1 MGVHAF
7 ILRRLG
13 AVVPVLLVVSVLVFL
28 MSHLT
33 PGDPATIMLGENA
46 SAADVARLRHEL
58 GLDRPL
64 AVQYGRY
71 LAGVVRGD
79 LGRSIRS
86 GRPVG
91 LEIWERFPPT
101 LQLTLAAMAIAAVT
115 GVLLGALAATSRTA
129 AADTLLMG
137 TSLLGISM
145 PSFWLGL
152 LLILLFGLVLHWF
165 PIAGGEDWRALVLP
179 ALTLGAQAAA
189 VLARLTRASL
199 LDVLPSDFVRTAR
212 AKGVAG
218 TRVLFRHALRNA
230 LIPVVT
236 VMGLQFGA
244 LLGGAVIVESVFA
257 RSGLGR
263 FAVAAVQSRDFPV
276 IQGIVLFAAA
286 IYALVNLSVD
296 VVYLA
301 IDPRITYGE

>member
-1 MGVHAF
+1 MLAF
-7 ILRRLG
+7 VLRRLG
-13 AVVPVLLVVSVLVFL
+13 AVVPVLLAVSVLVFL

-46 SAADVARLRHEL
+46 SAADVARLRHQL

-64 AVQYGRY
+64 PVQYARY
-71 LAGVVRGD
+71 LAGVVHGD
-79 LGRSIRS
+79 LGLSIRS
-86 GRPVG
+86 GRPVA
-91 LEIWERFPPT
+91 LEIWDRFPPT
-101 LQLTLAAMAIAAVT
+101 LQLTLAAMAIAAVA
-115 GVLLGALAATSRTA
+115 GVLLGALAATSRTGV
-129 AADTLLMG
+129 ADALLMG

-152 LLILLFGLVLHWF
+152 LLILLFGLLLHWL
-165 PIAGGEDWRALVLP
+165 PIAGQGDWRALVLP
-179 ALTLGAQAAA
+179 AVTLGAQAAA

-212 AKGVAG
+212 AKGLAG
-218 TRVLFRHALRNA
+218 PRVLFRHALRNA

-286 IYALVNLSVD
+286 VYALVNLSVD
-296 VVYLA
+296 VAYLVL
-301 IDPRITYGE
+301 DPRITYDA

>member
-1 MGVHAF
+1 MASYVF
-7 ILRRLG
+7 RRLAA
-13 AVVPVLLVVSVLVFL
+13 AVLVLLAVSVLVFL

-33 PGDPATIMLGENA
+33 PGDPATLMLGENA
-46 SAADVARLRHEL
+46 SAAQVARLRHEL

-71 LAGVVRGD
+71 LGSLLRGD

-86 GRPVG
+86 GRPVAR
-91 LEIWERFPPT
+91 EIWERFPPT
-101 LQLTLAAMAIAAVT
+101 LQLTLAAMAVAVAS
-115 GVLLGALAATSRTA
+115 GVLLGAA
-129 AADTLLMG
+129 AAASRRRLVETLVMS
-137 TSLLGISM
+137 TSLVGISM

-152 LLILLFGLVLHWF
+152 LLILLFGLVLRWF
-165 PIAGGEDWRALVLP
+165 PIAGGQGWQALVLP
-179 ALTLGAQAAA
+179 AVTLGAQAAA
-189 VLARLTRASL
+189 VLARLTRTSL
-199 LDVLPSDFVRTAR
+199 LDVLPSDYVRTAR

-218 TRVLFRHALRNA
+218 RQVLLRHALRNA

-257 RSGLGR
+257 RSGLGL
-263 FAVAAVQSRDFPV
+263 FAVTAVTARDFPV

-286 IYALVNLSVD
+286 VYALVNLAVD
-296 VVYLA
+296 VAYVAL
-301 IDPRITYGE
+301 DPRISYG

>member
-1 MGVHAF
+1 MLTYV
-7 ILRRLG
+7 LRRLG
-13 AVVPVLLVVSVLVFL
+13 MTLLVLLAVSGLVFL

-46 SAADVARLRHEL
+46 SAADVLRLRHEL

-64 AVQYGRY
+64 LMQYGRY
-71 LAGVVRGD
+71 LGNVLRGD
-79 LGRSIRS
+79 LGQSIRS
-86 GRPVG
+86 GRPVAK
-91 LEIWERFPPT
+91 EIWERFPPT
-101 LQLTLAAMAIAAVT
+101 LQLTLAATVVATANGSV
-115 GVLLGALAATSRTA
+115 LGALTATSRSRLA
-129 AADTLLMG
+129 EMLLMS

-152 LLILLFGLVLHWF
+152 LLILLFGLVLRWF
-165 PIAGGEDWRALVLP
+165 PIAGGSGWQALVLP
-179 ALTLGAQAAA
+179 TVTLGAQAAA

-199 LDVLPSDFVRTAR
+199 LDVLPSDYVRTAR
-212 AKGVAG
+212 AKGVAPR
-218 TRVLFRHALRNA
+218 RVLMYHALRNA

-236 VMGLQFGA
+236 VVGLQFGG

-263 FAVAAVQSRDFPV
+263 FAVSAVQSRDFPL

-286 IYALVNLSVD
+286 VYAVVNLSVD
-296 VVYLA
+296 VLYVGL
-301 IDPRITYGE
+301 DPRIEYE

>member
-1 MGVHAF
+1 MFNYV
-7 ILRRLG
+7 LRRLG
-13 AVVPVLLVVSVLVFL
+13 MTFFVLLAVSGLVFL

-46 SAADVARLRHEL
+46 SAADVLRLRHEL
-58 GLDRPL
+58 GLDRPIV
-64 AVQYGRY
+64 VQYGVY
-71 LAGVVRGD
+71 VGNIFRGD
-79 LGRSIRS
+79 LGQSIRS
-86 GRPVG
+86 GRPVAR
-91 LEIWERFPPT
+91 EIWERFPPT
-101 LQLTLAAMAIAAVT
+101 LQLTVAAT
-115 GVLLGALAATSRTA
+115 GVAAAAGILLGALAATSRSRLIETF
-129 AADTLLMG
+129 LMS

-165 PIAGGEDWRALVLP
+165 PIAGGSGWQALVLP
-179 ALTLGAQAAA
+179 TVTLGAQAAA

-199 LDVLPSDFVRTAR
+199 LEVLPSDYVRTAR
-212 AKGVAG
+212 AKGVAPH
-218 TRVLFRHALRNA
+218 RVLTYHALRNA

-236 VMGLQFGA
+236 VIGLQFGG

-263 FAVAAVQSRDFPV
+263 FAVSAVQSRDFPL

-286 IYALVNLSVD
+286 VYAVVNLSVD
-296 VVYLA
+296 ALYVAL
-301 IDPRITYGE
+301 DPRIEYE

>member
-1 MGVHAF
+1 MLDYV
-7 ILRRLG
+7 LRRLG
-13 AVVPVLLVVSVLVFL
+13 MTPVVLLAVSGLVFL

-46 SAADVARLRHEL
+46 SAADVLRLRHEL
-58 GLDRPL
+58 GLDRPIL
-64 AVQYGRY
+64 VQYVVY
-71 LAGVVRGD
+71 AGNVVRGD
-79 LGRSIRS
+79 LGQSIRS
-86 GRPVG
+86 GRPVAR
-91 LEIWERFPPT
+91 EIWERFPPT
-101 LQLTLAAMAIAAVT
+101 LQLTVAATAVAAIA
-115 GVLLGALAATSRTA
+115 GVLLGALAATSRSRLLE
-129 AADTLLMG
+129 TLLMS

-165 PIAGGEDWRALVLP
+165 PISGGSGWQALVLP
-179 ALTLGAQAAA
+179 TATLGAQAAA

-212 AKGVAG
+212 AKGVAPH
-218 TRVLFRHALRNA
+218 RVLMHHALRNA

-236 VMGLQFGA
+236 VLGLQFGG

-263 FAVAAVQSRDFPV
+263 FAVNAVQSRDFPL

-286 IYALVNLSVD
+286 VYALVNLSVD
-296 VVYLA
+296 ALYVVL
-301 IDPRITYGE
+301 DPRIEYE

>member
-1 MGVHAF
+1 MASYV
-7 ILRRLG
+7 LRRL
-13 AVVPVLLVVSVLVFL
+13 AAAALTFLAVSVLVFL

-64 AVQYGRY
+64 AAQYVRY
-71 LAGVVRGD
+71 LSNLLRGD

-86 GRPVG
+86 GRPVAG
-91 LEIWERFPPT
+91 EIWERFPPT
-101 LQLTLAAMAIAAVT
+101 LQLTLAAMSIAAAS
-115 GVLLGALAATSRTA
+115 GILLGAVA
-129 AADTLLMG
+129 AASRSRLVETLVMG
-137 TSLLGISM
+137 TSLAGISM

-152 LLILLFGLVLHWF
+152 LLILLFGLVLRWF
-165 PIAGGEDWRALVLP
+165 PVAGGGGWQALVLP
-179 ALTLGAQAAA
+179 AATLGAQAAA
-189 VLARLTRASL
+189 VLARLTRTSL
-199 LDVLPSDFVRTAR
+199 LDVLPSDYIRTAR

-218 TRVLFRHALRNA
+218 RQVLLRHALRNA

-257 RSGLGR
+257 RAGLGR
-263 FAVAAVQSRDFPV
+263 FAVTAVASRDFPV

-286 IYALVNLSVD
+286 VYALVNLSVD
-296 VVYLA
+296 VAYVVL
-301 IDPRITYGE
+301 DPRISYD

>member
-1 MGVHAF
+1 
-7 ILRRLG
+7 
-13 AVVPVLLVVSVLVFL
+13 VPVLLVVSVLVFL

-71 LAGVVRGD
+71 LAGVLRGD

-86 GRPVG
+86 GRPVA
-91 LEIWERFPPT
+91 LEIWDRFPPT
-101 LQLTLAAMAIAAVT
+101 LQLTLGAMAIAAAS
-115 GVLLGALAATSRTA
+115 GVLLGALAAAGRSG
-129 AADTLLMG
+129 AADTIVMS
-137 TSLLGISM
+137 TSLVGISM

-152 LLILLFGLVLHWF
+152 LLILLFGLMLRWF
-165 PIAGGEDWRALVLP
+165 PIAGGDDWRALVLP
-179 ALTLGAQAAA
+179 AVTLGAQAAA
-189 VLARLTRASL
+189 VIARLTRASL
-199 LDVLPSDFVRTAR
+199 LDVLPSEFVRTAR
-212 AKGVAG
+212 AKGLAAV
-218 TRVLFRHALRNA
+218 RVLFRHALRNA

-286 IYALVNLSVD
+286 VYALVNLSVD
-296 VVYLA
+296 VAYLA
-301 IDPRITYGE
+301 LDPRITYDR

>member
-1 MGVHAF
+1 MATYV
-7 ILRRLG
+7 LRRLG
-13 AVVPVLLVVSVLVFL
+13 MTLLVLLAVSALVFL

-58 GLDRPL
+58 GLDRPM
-64 AVQYGRY
+64 AEQYGRY
-71 LAGVVRGD
+71 LGNVARGD
-79 LGRSIRS
+79 LGHSIRS
-86 GRPVG
+86 GRPVAN
-91 LEIWERFPPT
+91 EIWERFPPT
-101 LQLTLAAMAIAAVT
+101 LQLTLAAT
-115 GVLLGALAATSRTA
+115 GVGAVSGILLGALAATSRSRLIE
-129 AADTLLMG
+129 TLVMS

-152 LLILLFGLVLHWF
+152 LLILLFGLVLHWL
-165 PIAGGEDWRALVLP
+165 PIAGGSGWQALVLP
-179 ALTLGAQAAA
+179 TVTLGAQAAA

-212 AKGVAG
+212 AKGVAPR
-218 TRVLFRHALRNA
+218 RVLMYHALRNA

-236 VMGLQFGA
+236 VIGLQFGG

-263 FAVAAVQSRDFPV
+263 FAVGAVQSRDFPL

-286 IYALVNLSVD
+286 AYALVNLSVD
-296 VVYLA
+296 ALYVAL
-301 IDPRITYGE
+301 DPRIEYE

>member
-1 MGVHAF
+1 MA
-7 ILRRLG
+7 I
-13 AVVPVLLVVSVLVFL
+13 
-28 MSHLT
+28 
-33 PGDPATIMLGENA
+33 A
-46 SAADVARLRHEL
+46 SAA
-58 GLDRPL
+58 
-64 AVQYGRY
+64 
-71 LAGVVRGD
+71 
-79 LGRSIRS
+79 
-86 GRPVG
+86 
-91 LEIWERFPPT
+91 
-101 LQLTLAAMAIAAVT
+101 
-115 GVLLGALAATSRTA
+115 GVLLGALAATSRTGI
-129 AADTLLMG
+129 ADALLMG

-152 LLILLFGLVLHWF
+152 LLILLFGLTLHWL
-165 PIAGGEDWRALVLP
+165 PIAGGGDWRALVLP
-179 ALTLGAQAAA
+179 AVTLGAQAAA

-218 TRVLFRHALRNA
+218 VRVLFRHALRNA

-236 VMGLQFGA
+236 VMGLQFGS

-286 IYALVNLSVD
+286 VYALVNLSVD

>member
-1 MGVHAF
+1 MQAF

-71 LAGVVRGD
+71 LAGVLRGD

-86 GRPVG
+86 GRPVA
-91 LEIWERFPPT
+91 LEIWDRFPPT
-101 LQLTLAAMAIAAVT
+101 LQLTLGAMAIAAAS
-115 GVLLGALAATSRTA
+115 GVLLGALAAAGRSG
-129 AADTLLMG
+129 AADTIVMS
-137 TSLLGISM
+137 TSLVGISM

-152 LLILLFGLVLHWF
+152 LLILLFGLMLRWF
-165 PIAGGEDWRALVLP
+165 PIAGGDDWRALVLP
-179 ALTLGAQAAA
+179 AVTLGAQAAA
-189 VLARLTRASL
+189 VIARLTRASL
-199 LDVLPSDFVRTAR
+199 LDVLPSEFVRTAR
-212 AKGVAG
+212 AKGLAAV
-218 TRVLFRHALRNA
+218 RVLFRHALRNA

-286 IYALVNLSVD
+286 VYALVNLSVD
-296 VVYLA
+296 VAYLA
-301 IDPRITYGE
+301 LDPRITYDR

>member
-1 MGVHAF
+1 VHTF

-13 AVVPVLLVVSVLVFL
+13 AVVPVLLAVSVLVFL

-46 SAADVARLRHEL
+46 SAADVARLRHQL

-64 AVQYGRY
+64 TVQYGRY

-86 GRPVG
+86 GQPVAV
-91 LEIWERFPPT
+91 EIWERFPPT
-101 LQLTLAAMAIAAVT
+101 LQLTLAAMVIAAAA

-129 AADTLLMG
+129 AADALLMS

-165 PIAGGEDWRALVLP
+165 PIAGGSDWRALVLP
-179 ALTLGAQAAA
+179 AVTLGTQAAA

-236 VMGLQFGA
+236 VIGLQFGA

-263 FAVAAVQSRDFPV
+263 LAVTAVQSRDFPV

-286 IYALVNLSVD
+286 VYALVNLSVD
-296 VVYLA
+296 VAYLA
-301 IDPRITYGE
+301 LDPRITYDQ

>member
-1 MGVHAF
+1 MAAF

-13 AVVPVLLVVSVLVFL
+13 AVVPVLLAVSVLVFL

-46 SAADVARLRHEL
+46 SAADVERLRHQL

-71 LAGVVRGD
+71 IAGVVRGD

-86 GRPVG
+86 GQPVA

-101 LQLTLAAMAIAAVT
+101 LQLTLAAMAIAAVA
-115 GVLLGALAATSRTA
+115 GVLFGALAATSRSGA
-129 AADTLLMG
+129 AEAALMS
-137 TSLLGISM
+137 TSLVGISM

-152 LLILLFGLVLHWF
+152 LLILLFGLVLHWL
-165 PIAGGEDWRALVLP
+165 PIAGAGDWRALVLP
-179 ALTLGAQAAA
+179 AVTLGAQGAA

-199 LDVLPSDFVRTAR
+199 LEVLPSDFVRTAR

-263 FAVAAVQSRDFPV
+263 FAVTAVQSRDFPV

-286 IYALVNLSVD
+286 LYALANLSVD
-296 VVYLA
+296 VAYLA
-301 IDPRITYGE
+301 LDPRITYDE

>member
-1 MGVHAF
+1 MASYVF
-7 ILRRLG
+7 RRLAA
-13 AVVPVLLVVSVLVFL
+13 AVLVLLAVSVLVFL

-33 PGDPATIMLGENA
+33 PGDPATLMLGENA
-46 SAADVARLRHEL
+46 SAAQVARLRHEL

-71 LAGVVRGD
+71 LGSLLRGD

-86 GRPVG
+86 GRPVAR
-91 LEIWERFPPT
+91 EIGERFPPT
-101 LQLTLAAMAIAAVT
+101 LQLTLAAMAVAVAS
-115 GVLLGALAATSRTA
+115 GVLLGAA
-129 AADTLLMG
+129 AAASRRRLVETLVMS
-137 TSLLGISM
+137 TSLVGISM

-152 LLILLFGLVLHWF
+152 LLILLFGLVLRWF
-165 PIAGGEDWRALVLP
+165 PIAGGQGWQALVLP
-179 ALTLGAQAAA
+179 AVTLGAQAAA
-189 VLARLTRASL
+189 VLARLTRTSL
-199 LDVLPSDFVRTAR
+199 LDVLPSDYVRTAR

-218 TRVLFRHALRNA
+218 RQVLLRHALRNA

-257 RSGLGR
+257 RSGLGL
-263 FAVAAVQSRDFPV
+263 FAVTAVTARDFPV

-286 IYALVNLSVD
+286 VYALVNLAVD
-296 VVYLA
+296 VAYVAL
-301 IDPRITYGE
+301 DPRISYG

>member
-1 MGVHAF
+1 MLAF

-13 AVVPVLLVVSVLVFL
+13 AVVPVLLAVSVLVFL

-46 SAADVARLRHEL
+46 SAADVERLRHQL

-64 AVQYGRY
+64 PVQYGRY
-71 LAGVVRGD
+71 LAGVLHGD
-79 LGRSIRS
+79 LGQSIRS
-86 GRPVG
+86 GRPVA
-91 LEIWERFPPT
+91 LEIWDRFPPT
-101 LQLTLAAMAIAAVT
+101 LQLTLAAMVIAAVT
-115 GVLLGALAATSRTA
+115 GILLGALAATSRTG
-129 AADTLLMG
+129 AADALLMG

-152 LLILLFGLVLHWF
+152 LLILFFGLLLHWL
-165 PIAGGEDWRALVLP
+165 PIAGEGDWRALVLP
-179 ALTLGAQAAA
+179 AVTLGAQAAA

-212 AKGVAG
+212 AKGLAG

-286 IYALVNLSVD
+286 VYALVNLSVD
-296 VVYLA
+296 VAYLA
-301 IDPRITYGE
+301 LDPRITYDA

>member
-1 MGVHAF
+1 MHTF
-7 ILRRLG
+7 ILRRLA
-13 AVVPVLLVVSVLVFL
+13 AVVPVLLAVSVLVFL

-46 SAADVARLRHEL
+46 SAADIARLRHQL

-64 AVQYGRY
+64 TVQYGRY

-86 GRPVG
+86 GQPVAV
-91 LEIWERFPPT
+91 EIWERFPPT
-101 LQLTLAAMAIAAVT
+101 LQLTLAAMVIAAAA

-129 AADTLLMG
+129 AADALLMS

-165 PIAGGEDWRALVLP
+165 PIAGGSDWRALVLP
-179 ALTLGAQAAA
+179 AVTLGTQAAA

-236 VMGLQFGA
+236 VIGLQFGA

-263 FAVAAVQSRDFPV
+263 LAVAAVQSRDFPV

-286 IYALVNLSVD
+286 VYAFVNLSVD
-296 VVYLA
+296 VAYLA
-301 IDPRITYGE
+301 LDPRITYDQ

>member
-1 MGVHAF
+1 MLTYV
-7 ILRRLG
+7 LRRL
-13 AVVPVLLVVSVLVFL
+13 AMTLLVLLAVSGLVFL

-46 SAADVARLRHEL
+46 SAADVLRLRHDL

-64 AVQYGRY
+64 VVQYGRY
-71 LAGVVRGD
+71 LGNIARGD
-79 LGRSIRS
+79 LGQSIRS
-86 GRPVG
+86 GRPVAR
-91 LEIWERFPPT
+91 EIWERFPPT
-101 LQLTLAAMAIAAVT
+101 LQLTLAATGLAVAT
-115 GVLLGALAATSRTA
+115 GILLGALAATSRSRLIETC
-129 AADTLLMG
+129 LMS

-165 PIAGGEDWRALVLP
+165 PIAGGSGWQALVLP

-199 LDVLPSDFVRTAR
+199 LEVLPSDYVRTAR
-212 AKGVAG
+212 AKGVAPR
-218 TRVLFRHALRNA
+218 RVLMSHALRNA
-230 LIPVVT
+230 MIPVVT
-236 VMGLQFGA
+236 VIGLQFGG

-263 FAVAAVQSRDFPV
+263 FAVSAVQSRDFPL

-286 IYALVNLSVD
+286 VYAVVNLSVD
-296 VVYLA
+296 VLYVAL
-301 IDPRITYGE
+301 DPRIEYE

>member
-1 MGVHAF
+1 MLSYVV
-7 ILRRLG
+7 RRLG
-13 AVVPVLLVVSVLVFL
+13 LTFLVLLAVSGLVFL

-46 SAADVARLRHEL
+46 SSADVLRLRHDL

-64 AVQYGRY
+64 LMQYGVY
-71 LAGVVRGD
+71 VGNVLRGD

-86 GRPVG
+86 GRPVAG
-91 LEIWERFPPT
+91 EIWDRFPPT
-101 LQLTLAAMAIAAVT
+101 LQLTLAATAVASAAGILLGAIAA
-115 GVLLGALAATSRTA
+115 LLRNRLIE
-129 AADTLLMG
+129 TLLMSA
-137 TSLLGISM
+137 SLLGISM

-165 PIAGGEDWRALVLP
+165 PIAGGSGWQALVLP
-179 ALTLGAQAAA
+179 TVTLGSQAAA

-199 LDVLPSDFVRTAR
+199 LDILPSDFVRTAR
-212 AKGVAG
+212 AKGVAS
-218 TRVLFRHALRNA
+218 RRILFHHALRNA

-236 VMGLQFGA
+236 VIGLQFGG

-257 RSGLGR
+257 RAGLGR
-263 FAVAAVQSRDFPV
+263 FAVNAIQSRDFPL

-286 IYALVNLSVD
+286 VYALVNLSVD
-296 VVYLA
+296 LLYVAL
-301 IDPRITYGE
+301 DPRIGYD

>member
-1 MGVHAF
+1 MHTF

-13 AVVPVLLVVSVLVFL
+13 AVVPVLLAVSVLVFL

-46 SAADVARLRHEL
+46 SAADVARLRHQL

-64 AVQYGRY
+64 TVQYGRY

-86 GRPVG
+86 GQPVAV
-91 LEIWERFPPT
+91 EIWERFPPT
-101 LQLTLAAMAIAAVT
+101 LQLTLAAMVIAAAA

-129 AADTLLMG
+129 AADALLMS

-165 PIAGGEDWRALVLP
+165 PIAGGSDWRALVLP
-179 ALTLGAQAAA
+179 AVTLGTQAAA

-236 VMGLQFGA
+236 VIGLQFGA

-263 FAVAAVQSRDFPV
+263 LAVTAVQSRDFPV

-286 IYALVNLSVD
+286 VYALVNLSVD
-296 VVYLA
+296 VAYLA
-301 IDPRITYGE
+301 LDPRITYDQ

>member
-1 MGVHAF
+1 M
-7 ILRRLG
+7 
-13 AVVPVLLVVSVLVFL
+13 PVLLVVSVLVFL

-71 LAGVVRGD
+71 LAGVLRGD

-86 GRPVG
+86 GRPVA
-91 LEIWERFPPT
+91 LEIWDRFPPT
-101 LQLTLAAMAIAAVT
+101 LQLTLGAMAIAAAS
-115 GVLLGALAATSRTA
+115 GVLLGALAAAGRSG
-129 AADTLLMG
+129 AADTIVMS
-137 TSLLGISM
+137 TSLVGISM

-152 LLILLFGLVLHWF
+152 LLILLFGLMLRWF
-165 PIAGGEDWRALVLP
+165 PIAGGDDWRALVLP
-179 ALTLGAQAAA
+179 AVTLGAQAAA
-189 VLARLTRASL
+189 VIARLTRASL
-199 LDVLPSDFVRTAR
+199 LDVLPSEFVRTAR
-212 AKGVAG
+212 AKGLAAV
-218 TRVLFRHALRNA
+218 RVLFRHALRNA

-286 IYALVNLSVD
+286 VYALVNLSVD
-296 VVYLA
+296 VAYLA
-301 IDPRITYGE
+301 LDPRITYDR

>member
-1 MGVHAF
+1 MLAF

-46 SAADVARLRHEL
+46 SAADVERLRHQL

-64 AVQYGRY
+64 PVQYGRY
-71 LAGVVRGD
+71 LAGVLHGD
-79 LGRSIRS
+79 LGQSIRS
-86 GRPVG
+86 GRPVA
-91 LEIWERFPPT
+91 LEIWDRFPPT
-101 LQLTLAAMAIAAVT
+101 LQLTLAAMAIATVT
-115 GVLLGALAATSRTA
+115 GILLGALAATSRTG
-129 AADTLLMG
+129 AADALLMG

-152 LLILLFGLVLHWF
+152 LLILFFGLLLHWL
-165 PIAGGEDWRALVLP
+165 PIAGEGDWRALVLP
-179 ALTLGAQAAA
+179 AVTLGAQAAA

-212 AKGVAG
+212 AKGLAG
-218 TRVLFRHALRNA
+218 ARVLFGHALRNA

-286 IYALVNLSVD
+286 VYALVNLSVD
-296 VVYLA
+296 VAYLA
-301 IDPRITYGE
+301 LDPRITYDA